1 VVQPGPSAAAAPQD
15 ALVSVAERVGPAVVS
30 VRSEQGLGSGVI
42 YDGGGLVLTNAHVVN
57 GAREISVGL
66 ADGRRFSGRV
76 LGADRGFDLAVGQIG
91 GQGLPVAPLGDSA
104 SLRVGQFVAA
114 IGNPYGFDHTVTTG
128 VVSALNRP
136 IAEGQESYAQPM
148 IQTDAAINPGNS
160 GGPLLD
166 LQGEVVGIT
175 TLVAAPDGFP
185 AQGLGFAVP
194 VDTAK
199 RIAPQLATGG
209 QISRSGQ
216 PYLGVSIGDNG
227 DPTERPSP
235 YQTRPRG
242 PAGADHGAQL
252 VRVDPNGSAVR
263 AGLRAGDVVS
273 SFDGRDVYTADD
285 FLQVLVLHQPGDQ
298 IQLDVMRGDQR
309 LNVTV
314 EVGEAPPR

>member
-1 VVQPGPSAAAAPQD
+1 MSVEQHDEQGRVGTSARPQRWRPTRNGLIAFALAASILGGTAACVLRPSAPPPVTPAQVVVQPGPSAAAAPQD

-76 LGADRGFDLAVGQIG
+76 LGADRGFDLAVVQIG

-148 IQTDAAINPGNS
+148 IQTDAAINTGNS
-160 GGPLLD
+160 GGP
-166 LQGEVVGIT
+166 
-175 TLVAAPDGFP
+175 
-185 AQGLGFAVP
+185 
-194 VDTAK
+194 
-199 RIAPQLATGG
+199 IA
-209 QISRSGQ
+209 R
-216 PYLGVSIGDNG
+216 
-227 DPTERPSP
+227 PTR
-235 YQTRPRG
+235 RG
-242 PAGADHGAQL
+242 
-252 VRVDPNGSAVR
+252 
-263 AGLRAGDVVS
+263 
-273 SFDGRDVYTADD
+273 
-285 FLQVLVLHQPGDQ
+285 
-298 IQLDVMRGDQR
+298 RG
-309 LNVTV
+309 N
-314 EVGEAPPR
+314 